1 MLVANNMA
9 AYPLRISNSV
19 CPLRISNTCLMS
31 VHTIYNNLHLHVET
45 LMFPSIQYTLQ
56 TKKKNKNLPALSVL
70 HMAQKIIS
78 RQKHNML
85 SLLHEACLKLLVF
98 FYVVLFTHYSKR
110 LAQILLNPLCVFSL
124 TLWIQT
130 HIHTITH
137 ITGIYRITTINVFTF
152 YSDYLDHQLC
162 NNSNQ
167 LFAHSTLC
175 MYRCDA
181 KRHFSLNSSLHI
193 SQT

>member
-1 MLVANNMA
+1 MDDATNN
-9 AYPLRISNSV
+9 N
-19 CPLRISNTCLMS
+19 
-31 VHTIYNNLHLHVET
+31 
-45 LMFPSIQYTLQ
+45 TLQ
-56 TKKKNKNLPALSVL
+56 PSFSGTRKRNASITSEHQADIKRAKKAEYNKRYREKQSVL

-130 HIHTITH
+130 HIRTITH

-167 LFAHSTLC
+167 LYAHSTLC
-175 MYRCDA
+175 MYRCDD
-181 KRHFSLNSSLHI
+181 KRHFSLNASLHT